1 MMKFLDDIRSLDR
14 NNVGGW
20 PQSVKIFFT
29 VLLFAVVLL
38 VGWYFFV
45 SDQQDSLTSLASKEE
60 SLKQEFSTK
69 QAKAVNLE
77 ALQQQLD
84 EMQDMLRQLLRQLPS
99 KTEMPELLVDISQTA
114 LSAGLQ
120 TELFQPGPEVPK
132 DFYAEKPITLRMTG
146 TYHQFGTFISGVASL
161 PRVVIL
167 TLHDVSL
174 TPAKP
179 AKGGSA
185 PDDGQLVLQGTVKT
199 YRYLDDEE
207 SAAATKKNA
216 KAGGRNEQVCCHQAD
231 LRDARNAD
239 AWGRLGPGWMHPRHV
254 GSARLGGPGK
264 GQEGC
269 ADSPVAGDQDIRNVQ
284 VRRSGPA

>member
-1 MMKFLDDIRSLDR
+1 MKFLDDIRNLDR

-20 PQSVKIFFT
+20 PQSVKVFFT
-29 VLLFAVVLL
+29 VLVFAVVIL

-45 SDQQDSLTSLASKEE
+45 SSQQDSLTSLTSKEE
-60 SLKQEFSTK
+60 SLKQDFSTK

-120 TELFQPGPEVPK
+120 SDLFQPGPEVAK
-132 DFYAEKPITLRMTG
+132 DFYAEKPITLRMVG

-174 TPAKP
+174 TPKTAS
-179 AKGGSA
+179 KGGAA
-185 PDDGQLVLQGTVKT
+185 PADGQLVLQGTVNT

-207 SAAATKKNA
+207 TAAAAKSNA
-216 KAGGRNEQVCCHQAD
+216 KAGRQ
-231 LRDARNAD
+231 
-239 AWGRLGPGWMHPRHV
+239 
-254 GSARLGGPGK
+254 K
-264 GQEGC
+264 
-269 ADSPVAGDQDIRNVQ
+269 
-284 VRRSGPA
+284 

>member
-1 MMKFLDDIRSLDR
+1 MSFFNDIRNLDR

-29 VLLFAVVLL
+29 ALVFLVVML
-38 VGWYFFV
+38 VGWYFYV
-45 SDQQDSLTSLASKEE
+45 SDQQDNLTTLAGKEE
-60 SLKQEFSTK
+60 QLKQEFSTK
-69 QAKAVNLE
+69 QAKSVNLE

-114 LSAGLQ
+114 LSAGL
-120 TELFQPGPEVPK
+120 ESDLFQPGPETPK
-132 DFYAEKPITLRMTG
+132 DFYAEKPITLRFTG

-174 TPAKP
+174 KPKTPT
-179 AKGGSA
+179 KGDAAG
-185 PDDGQLVLQGTVKT
+185 DGRLVLEGTVKT

-207 SAAATKKNA
+207 SAAANKTKAGTKK
-216 KAGGRNEQVCCHQAD
+216 
-231 LRDARNAD
+231 
-239 AWGRLGPGWMHPRHV
+239 
-254 GSARLGGPGK
+254 
-264 GQEGC
+264 
-269 ADSPVAGDQDIRNVQ
+269 
-284 VRRSGPA
+284 

>member
-1 MMKFLDDIRSLDR
+1 MSFFNDLQNLDR

-29 VLLFAVVLL
+29 VLLFGFVLL

-45 SDQQDSLTSLASKEE
+45 SDQQDSLKTLAGKEDQ
-60 SLKQEFSTK
+60 LKQEFSTK
-69 QAKAVNLE
+69 QAKSVNLE

-99 KTEMPELLVDISQTA
+99 KTEMPELLIDISQTA
-114 LSAGLQ
+114 QSAGLE
-120 TELFQPGPEVPK
+120 TELFQPGPETPK

-146 TYHQFGTFISGVASL
+146 TYHQFGAFISGVASL

-174 TPAKP
+174 TPKAPGKDGP
-179 AKGGSA
+179 AN
-185 PDDGQLVLQGTVKT
+185 GQLVLQGTVKT

-207 SAAATKKNA
+207 SSAAGAGK
-216 KAGGRNEQVCCHQAD
+216 KAGGA
-231 LRDARNAD
+231 
-239 AWGRLGPGWMHPRHV
+239 
-254 GSARLGGPGK
+254 K
-264 GQEGC
+264 
-269 ADSPVAGDQDIRNVQ
+269 
-284 VRRSGPA
+284 

>member
-1 MMKFLDDIRSLDR
+1 MKFLDDIRSLDR

-29 VLLFAVVLL
+29 VLVFAVVLL
-38 VGWYFFV
+38 IGWYFFV

-69 QAKAVNLE
+69 QAKSVNLE

-99 KTEMPELLVDISQTA
+99 KTEMPELLTDISQTA
-114 LSAGLQ
+114 QAAGLD
-120 TELFQPGPEVPK
+120 TGLFQPGPEVPK

-179 AKGGSA
+179 AKGSAA

-216 KAGGRNEQVCCHQAD
+216 KVKAGGQ
-231 LRDARNAD
+231 
-239 AWGRLGPGWMHPRHV
+239 
-254 GSARLGGPGK
+254 K
-264 GQEGC
+264 
-269 ADSPVAGDQDIRNVQ
+269 
-284 VRRSGPA
+284 

>member
-1 MMKFLDDIRSLDR
+1 MKFLDDIRNLDR

-20 PQSVKIFFT
+20 PQSVKVFFLA
-29 VLLFAVVLL
+29 LLCAVVLL
-38 VGWYFFV
+38 FGWYFFV
-45 SDQQDSLTSLASKEE
+45 SDQQDTLKTLAGKEDQ
-60 SLKQEFSTK
+60 LKQEFSAK
-69 QAKAVNLE
+69 QAKSVNLE

-114 LSAGLQ
+114 QSAGL
-120 TELFQPGPEVPK
+120 ESDLFQPGPETPK

-174 TPAKP
+174 TPKVP
-179 AKGGSA
+179 GKGGNVG
-185 PDDGQLVLQGTVKT
+185 GQLVLQGTVKT

-207 SAAATKKNA
+207 SAAA
-216 KAGGRNEQVCCHQAD
+216 AGGKGK
-231 LRDARNAD
+231 ARGA
-239 AWGRLGPGWMHPRHV
+239 
-254 GSARLGGPGK
+254 K
-264 GQEGC
+264 
-269 ADSPVAGDQDIRNVQ
+269 
-284 VRRSGPA
+284 